1 MTWKSFFFS
10 WWARA
15 KTRLIGL
22 DVNSR
27 ASSVCILQGRVPE
40 LMRDSLRTAGRAAP
54 PIARSPMKHQAAE
67 QVLND
72 VLFKYGAHAC
82 DTPNMLETLLRKHGR
97 GCLHEVEILTAALR
111 CGVVGHLRS
120 ERGVDPAS
128 LARLL
133 VLDTHVPP
141 GEAEWIV
148 STWA

>member
-1 MTWKSFFFS
+1 
-10 WWARA
+10 
-15 KTRLIGL
+15 
-22 DVNSR
+22 
-27 ASSVCILQGRVPE
+27 
-40 LMRDSLRTAGRAAP
+40 
-54 PIARSPMKHQAAE
+54 MKHQAAE

-148 STWA
+148 STWAAAIALAPANVASSSAGFADNQLAGGSLVRSGMVLAAAAAAGAIAILAFGH